1 MNVTCARCHQDK
13 PGLENPPYPGD
24 LGEEI
29 VARVCS
35 DCWNEWQQAEVMVI
49 NEFRLNF
56 MDPRANEILVQHLR
70 EFLVLD
76 QPAATGE

>member
-1 MNVTCARCHQDK
+1 MTVKCVRCHQEK
-13 PGLENPPYPGD
+13 PALESPPYPGE

-29 VARVCS
+29 VAGICT

-56 MDPRANEILVQHLR
+56 MDPRANEILVRHLR
-70 EFLVLD
+70 EFLALD
-76 QPAATGE
+76 QPASTGE

>member
-1 MNVTCARCHQDK
+1 MTVNCVRCHLEK
-13 PGLENPPYPGD
+13 PALESPPYPGE

-29 VARVCS
+29 VAGICT
-35 DCWNEWQQAEVMVI
+35 DCWKEWQQAEVMVI

-70 EFLVLD
+70 EFLGLD
-76 QPAATGE
+76 QPASTGE